1 MIPAVPPL
9 RFLGV
14 DSTGTAIVGLPQLR
28 VVVECGGCGRFV
40 ESSGWRHHAARVCR
54 RCEAMGQG
62 SLNPVHDQM
71 NQEATPPVSAT
82 DSLPFNTAS
91 RRPGKGPLTR
101 ARSPREPGLYQP
113 STAPLTR
120 KSAKYDPGGV
130 PERRRSRSK
139 ESNRSDRRRPTTAV
153 IRPCSRRDTTLK
165 TEPTR
170 TRQSRTDRAL
180 KGSTALGSEQYHDHG
195 DQAENQEN
203 ETNEPE

>member
-14 DSTGTAIVGLPQLR
+14 DSSGTAIVGLPPMR

-71 NQEATPPVSAT
+71 NQEATPPVNT
-82 DSLPFNTAS
+82 NNSLPFNTAS

-101 ARSPREPGLYQP
+101 ARSPREPALYRS
-113 STAPLTR
+113 STAPETR
-120 KSAKYDPGGV
+120 KSAKYEPGGV
-130 PERRRSRSK
+130 PERRRSGSK
-139 ESNRSDRRRPTTAV
+139 ESNRSDRRGPTTAATQTY
-153 IRPCSRRDTTLK
+153 SRRDTTLK
-165 TEPTR
+165 TEPIR
-170 TRQSRTDRAL
+170 TRQSRCDRAL